1 VNLLHVTD
9 SLAPESGGPAE
20 VIGTFSR
27 EHASMGGNSEILVLS
42 HTNTASDLV
51 VHRCVPQA
59 RCQRFSH
66 PAVSWLR
73 THASRFDAI
82 CAHGLWQAPSA
93 VTWLALRRRDPKY
106 FVFAHGMLDRYF
118 RNAYPLKHARKQIY
132 WLGLER
138 HVVGDAR
145 GVIFTSA
152 AEHRASLGTFWPSSF
167 KALVCPI
174 GVAIPEHNRAE
185 SLDRFH
191 EAYPDLRL
199 KPYLLFLG
207 RLHPKKGLNLLV
219 QAWRSGRFPMTLII
233 AGPEEDRGYAAEL
246 YRLATNLDIRFTG
259 LLSGDLKWGAIYGA
273 DALVLPSYQENF
285 GVAAVEAL
293 GCGVPVLL
301 STSVA
306 IAEQVVHAGAGL
318 SAEPSVTGIENLLTR
333 WLAERSEKMRAA
345 ARACYL
351 THYQASTNVRHLLNL
366 ITEYVR

>member
-1 VNLLHVTD
+1 VNLLHVAD

-20 VIGTFSR
+20 VIRTFAR
-27 EHASMGGNSEILVLS
+27 EHARIGGNSEILVFS
-42 HTNTASDLV
+42 DTNTDPDLI
-51 VHRCVPQA
+51 VHRCVPEA

-73 THASRFDAI
+73 EHASKFDAI

-93 VTWLALRRRDPKY
+93 VTWLALRRRDLNY
-106 FVFAHGMLDRYF
+106 FVFAHGMLDRWF
-118 RNAYPLKHARKQIY
+118 RHAYPLKHARKQLY

-138 HVVGDAR
+138 HVVRNAR

-152 AEHRASLGTFWPSSF
+152 AECCASLGTFWPSPF
-167 KALVCPI
+167 QALVCPI
-174 GVAIPEHNRAE
+174 GVAIPECRRAE
-185 SLDRFH
+185 SLQRFH
-191 EAYPDLRL
+191 EAFPDLRL

-219 QAWRSGRFPMTLII
+219 HAWRSGRFPMTLVI
-233 AGPEEDRGYAAEL
+233 AGPEEDRAYSTEL
-246 YRLATNLDIRFTG
+246 HRLATNLDIRFTG

-273 DALVLPSYQENF
+273 EALILPSHQENF

-293 GCGVPVLL
+293 GCGVPALL
-301 STSVA
+301 STGVA
-306 IAEQVVHAGAGL
+306 IAEQVVQAGAGF
-318 SAEPSVTGIENLLTR
+318 SAEPSVTGIENLITR
-333 WLAERSEKMRAA
+333 WLAERSETMRAA

-351 THYQASTNVRHLLNL
+351 AHYQASTNVRQLLNL